1 MISVIVPIY
10 NVENYVDK
18 CIKSLLNQSDLD
30 YEIILIDDGSTDSSA
45 DIIDKYYSV
54 DNIRI
59 IHQVNSG
66 VSVAR
71 NVGIE
76 LSSGD
81 WITFVDGDDFV
92 EPNFISSLQ
101 RTIAINN
108 CDMVVFNYKAFFN
121 ENNVFSC
128 RMLPYSKNRY
138 ISEEKDFCQKRM
150 ISQYY
155 LGGDNE
161 TVVSSGTTWC
171 KLIKKD
177 IIVNNNIKFKPGL
190 IKAQDTVFWLN
201 VTEKA
206 SKIFF
211 LNENLYNYRLSNNS
225 ISSGKKYLSNSVK
238 EFDVLIKEYRRFIE
252 DNYKDDTYLDALN
265 LRYIQVI
272 MWNIDHNFFNKNNKD
287 NLHTKIKQLNDFI
300 YNIDY
305 QNAIRNVSYNDLPTR
320 LKLMLKF
327 IRNRRLY
334 EYYYI
339 SKLYNFLSAI
349 KNRRI

>member
-211 LNENLYNYRLSNNS
+211 LNENLYNYRLSINS

>member
-10 NVENYVDK
+10 NVEKYVDK

-45 DIIDKYYSV
+45 DIIDKYYNV

-71 NVGIE
+71 NVGIK

-201 VTEKA
+201 ATEKA

-211 LNENLYNYRLSNNS
+211 LNESLYNYRLSNNS
-225 ISSGKKYLSNSVK
+225 ISSGKKYLSDSVK
-238 EFDVLIKEYRRFIE
+238 MFNMLIIEYRRFIE
-252 DNYKDDTYLDALN
+252 DNYKDDTYLDPLN
-265 LRYIQVI
+265 LRYIQII

-300 YNIDY
+300 DNVDY

-327 IRNRRLY
+327 IKNRRLC

-339 SKLYNFLSAI
+339 FKLYNFLSSI